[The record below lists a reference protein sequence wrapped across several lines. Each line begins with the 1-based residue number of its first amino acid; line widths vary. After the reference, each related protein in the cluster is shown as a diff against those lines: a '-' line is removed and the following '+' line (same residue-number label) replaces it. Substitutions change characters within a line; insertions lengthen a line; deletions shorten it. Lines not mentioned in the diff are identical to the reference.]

1 MLRIDTAKM
10 RTIPSKRAQ
19 ATLEAAI
26 ILFYIL
32 LVLSSFW
39 FGGPIQLATQTS
51 TDTNGVLLAAEALDT
66 IASTATLTAMSGFGA
81 RKDFVVHIPFN
92 TVDIFYEDGPYAHGD
107 IAMDG
112 PHVTMSVLLYS
123 DIANSTATRYY
134 VDNRGD
140 PWWHGVYNK
149 TASETPFYYI
159 NVTRP
164 LDFPMDPDY
173 FIFCEQLARKN
184 ASQTRGMGTR
194 FIFVDEY
201 NRTRDIT
208 FCCEAGFN
216 LNMYMKLSAEH
227 HNQLAVSSR
236 HYYSLPGEWDLGP
249 KP

>member
-1 MLRIDTAKM
+1 M

-39 FGGPIQLATQTS
+39 FGGPVQLSTQTS
-51 TDTNGVLLAAEALDT
+51 TDTNGILLAAEALDT
-66 IASTATLTAMSGFGA
+66 IASTATLTAMSGAGA

-92 TVDIFYEDGPYAHGD
+92 TVDISYGNGSYAYGG
-107 IAMDG
+107 ATMEG
-112 PHVTMSVLLYS
+112 PHITMSILLYG
-123 DIANSTATRYY
+123 DIANSMAERYW

-140 PWWHGVYNK
+140 PMWLEEKVYNK
-149 TASETPFYYI
+149 TPSETPFYYM

-164 LDFPMDPDY
+164 LDFPMDPNY
-173 FIFCEQLARKN
+173 FIFCEYDARKMAN
-184 ASQTRGMGTR
+184 DTRGAGTR
-194 FIFVDEY
+194 FIFADEY
-201 NRTRDIT
+201 NRTKSIR

-216 LNMYMKLSAEH
+216 LNMYMKLSMMNPDQIAIR
-227 HNQLAVSSR
+227 SR

>member
-1 MLRIDTAKM
+1 M
-10 RTIPSKRAQ
+10 RTTTSKRAQ

-51 TDTNGVLLAAEALDT
+51 TDTNGALLAAEALDT
-66 IASTATLTAMSGFGA
+66 IASTATLTAMSGSGA

-92 TVDIFYEDGPYAHGD
+92 TVDIFYEDGPYTYD
-107 IAMDG
+107 SVDLDG
-112 PHVTMSVLLYS
+112 PHVVMSVLLYN
-123 DIANSTATRYY
+123 DIPNGTALPYN

-140 PWWHGVYNK
+140 PWWHGAYNK
-149 TASETPFYYI
+149 TPSETPFYYI

-216 LNMYMKLSAEH
+216 LNMYMKMSPVNSEQIAIR
-227 HNQLAVSSR
+227 SR
-236 HYYSLPGEWDLGP
+236 HYYSLPGEWNLAP
-249 KP
+249 K